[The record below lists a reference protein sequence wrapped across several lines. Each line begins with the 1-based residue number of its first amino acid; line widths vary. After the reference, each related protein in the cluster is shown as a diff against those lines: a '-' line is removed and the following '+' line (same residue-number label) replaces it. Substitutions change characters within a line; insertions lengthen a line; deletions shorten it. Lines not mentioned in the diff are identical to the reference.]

1 MPASRSSRLIA
12 AAAILASAAPA
23 FADDE
28 RVALILG
35 NGAYRHA
42 APLKNSTNDAAAL
55 AQAFARLGY
64 QVLHGEDLSREEL
77 GVQTKSF
84 FERLKGADVAVFF
97 YAGHGLQIDG
107 RNFVMPVDFDPG
119 SKLPVVEQLVPLDVF
134 IDGMSRRARQS
145 LVFLDACRNNPFAAD
160 LKSRPGLA
168 EFKGRVRTLIAFAT
182 QPGSVASDGD
192 GPNSPFTTALLT
204 NLEEPGLEIRELMTK
219 VRVAVVRQ
227 TSGAQVPW
235 DHSSLLANFYVK
247 KRPRRFAAPP

>member
-1 MPASRSSRLIA
+1 MPASRSSRLLA
-12 AAAILASAAPA
+12 AAAILASVAPA

-42 APLKNSTNDAAAL
+42 APLRNSTNDAAAL
-55 AQAFARLGY
+55 AQTFARLGY
-64 QVLHGEDLSREEL
+64 QVLHGEDLTREEL
-77 GVQTKSF
+77 AAHTKSF

-97 YAGHGLQIDG
+97 YAGHGLQVDG
-107 RNFVMPVDFDPG
+107 RNFVMPVDFDPL
-119 SKLPVVEQLVPLDVF
+119 SKVPIVDQLVPLDVF

-145 LVFLDACRNNPFAAD
+145 LVFLDACRNNPLAAD

-182 QPGSVASDGD
+182 QPGSVAADGD
-192 GPNSPFTTALLT
+192 GPNSPFTAALLA
-204 NLEEPGLEIRELMTK
+204 NLEEPGVEIRELMTK